1 MLDSHGR
8 KPRTMAPE
16 AAESLSI
23 EGLSFLAQNEDGFLR
38 FLALS
43 GLTVG
48 ELRQA
53 AQSKAFLAGVLDY
66 ILGNEKTL
74 LAFAAHADVSP
85 DSVGAARSAL
95 APVFGTSD

>member
-1 MLDSHGR
+1 MLDSYGR
-8 KPRTMAPE
+8 KPRTMTPE

-23 EGLSFLAQNEDGFLR
+23 EGLSFLAQNEDEFLR

-53 AQSKAFLAGVLDY
+53 AESKAFLAGVLDY

-74 LAFAAHADVSP
+74 MAFAGHAEIAPESI
-85 DSVGAARSAL
+85 GAARNAL
-95 APVFGTSD
+95 APIFGTSD

>member
-1 MLDSHGR
+1 MLDSYGR
-8 KPRTMAPE
+8 KSRTMAPE

-23 EGLSFLAQNEDGFLR
+23 EALSFLAQNEEEFLR

-53 AQSKAFLAGVLDY
+53 AQSQAFLAGVLDY

-74 LAFAAHADVSP
+74 VAFAAHAGIAP
-85 DSVGAARSAL
+85 DLVGAARCAL
-95 APVFGTSD
+95 APAFGTSD